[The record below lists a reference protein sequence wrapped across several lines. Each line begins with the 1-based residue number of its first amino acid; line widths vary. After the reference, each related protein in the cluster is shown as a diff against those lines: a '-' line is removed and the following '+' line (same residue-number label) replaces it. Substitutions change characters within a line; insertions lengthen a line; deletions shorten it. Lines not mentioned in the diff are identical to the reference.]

1 MENQSSEGIGTRN
14 DTQAHET
21 LTFSSGGETS
31 MKPLPRRFYT
41 CETLTVAEGLLGK
54 QLVRYTN
61 NSRLVGK
68 IVEVEAYRGSD
79 DPSSHAHRGITPR
92 NRLMFGKGGFAYV
105 YFTYGIHHCFNVV
118 TEREN
123 VPGAVL
129 IRALEPISG
138 IETMQKNRE
147 TENVLNLTNGPA
159 KLTKAMNIT
168 KKQNGLDLTRSKEL
182 FICEPKVKEKF
193 EVVSTKRIGIK
204 VGADK
209 PWRFYIKNNKFVS
222 RR

>member
-1 MENQSSEGIGTRN
+1 
-14 DTQAHET
+14 
-21 LTFSSGGETS
+21 

-41 CETLTVAEGLLGK
+41 RETLTVAEGSLGK

-79 DPSSHAHRGITPR
+79 DPGSHAYRRMTAR

-105 YFTYGIHHCFNVV
+105 YFTYGMHYCFNVV

-204 VGADK
+204 GGADK

-222 RR
+222 RK